1 MYCRPPLVQQGSA
14 AKLNTMP
21 ATDGSQRRPL
31 ILAACMVAMFMA
43 AIEATI
49 VSTAIP
55 TIVADLGGF
64 SLFGWVFGAYL
75 LAQSVT
81 IPIYGR
87 LADLF
92 GRKRVLFF
100 GIAVFLAGSTLCG
113 FATSM
118 VALIGFRALQ
128 GLGAGAI
135 LPISSTIIGDIYAP
149 SERAKLQGW
158 LSSVWGFAAVLGPLL
173 GAFIVTQLS
182 WSVIFWLNLPIGVA
196 AVVALSVFFKEQV
209 APRPHSIDFVGAGL
223 IVVAVGLLMLALLQ
237 ARALGWWTLAV
248 LAVSAVAF
256 VVLVAQE
263 KVAAEPMLPL
273 GLWRNRSILAGT
285 LGSGAIGAAMMG
297 CTAFLP
303 VYIQGVLGLPVLVG
317 GTALAVMSITWPIAS
332 TLGGRLM
339 LVTSYRFNVVLGGAL
354 LLVGSVLLPLVL
366 NSGSM
371 LGVNL
376 ATAIIGAGL
385 GLSSSTFMV
394 SVQSAAVAHL
404 RGIAT
409 ASTVF
414 ARMAGSALGTA
425 MLGAVLNLW
434 LPPSRTGDPV
444 QILMDHAARA
454 ALAPAD
460 LVALAAAVNAALY
473 LVFWAGALLAAGALA
488 LAFLMPRDLKPGHAA
503 EGRATAG

>member
-1 MYCRPPLVQQGSA
+1 MSEGA
-14 AKLNTMP
+14 
-21 ATDGSQRRPL
+21 QRRPL
-31 ILAACMVAMFMA
+31 ILAACMLAMFMA

-75 LAQSVT
+75 LAQSVS

-92 GRKRVLFF
+92 GRKRVLFV
-100 GIAVFLAGSTLCG
+100 GIAVFLLGSTLCG

-149 SERAKLQGW
+149 AERAKLQGW
-158 LSSVWGFAAVLGPLL
+158 LSSVWGIAAVLGPLL
-173 GAFIVTQLS
+173 GALVVTRLN
-182 WSVIFWLNLPIGVA
+182 WSVIFWLNLPIGAA
-196 AVVALSVFFKEQV
+196 AVLALSVFFKEQKLE
-209 APRPHSIDFVGAGL
+209 RPHSIDFAGAAL

-237 ARALGWWTLAV
+237 ARSLGWWTLLV
-248 LAVSAVAF
+248 LAVSGVGF
-256 VVLVAQE
+256 VLLVAQE

-303 VYIQGVLGLPVLVG
+303 VYVQGVMGQPVLVG
-317 GTALAVMSITWPIAS
+317 GTALAVMTITWPIAS

-339 LVTSYRFNVVLGGAL
+339 LRTSYRFNALLGGVL
-354 LLVGSVLLPLVL
+354 LLIGAVALPLVL
-366 NSGSM
+366 SFGSI
-371 LGVNL
+371 LGVDA
-376 ATAIIGAGL
+376 ATAVMGAGL

-394 SVQSAAVAHL
+394 SVQSAAIPRL

-434 LPPSRTGDPV
+434 LPASLAGDPV
-444 QILMDHAARA
+444 QILMDHTARA
-454 ALAPAD
+454 ALAPAE
-460 LVALAAAVNAALY
+460 LAAPGRGEH
-473 LVFWAGALLAAGALA
+473 GALFGVLGWRAAGG
-488 LAFLMPRDLKPGHAA
+488 RGVGGGVSDAA
-503 EGRATAG
+503 WPETRPCDGGDGDGWLIYIRQ